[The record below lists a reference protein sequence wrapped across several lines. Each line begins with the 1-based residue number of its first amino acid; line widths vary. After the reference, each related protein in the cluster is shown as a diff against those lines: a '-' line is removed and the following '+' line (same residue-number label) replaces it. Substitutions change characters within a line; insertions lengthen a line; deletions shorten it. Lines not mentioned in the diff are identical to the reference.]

1 MANRKY
7 YHSEV
12 IEFQNGDKTIAKQLT
27 LKKLKIVNK
36 IFSEHDA
43 EQRKNQRRID
53 AAIAQAKQEDP
64 KNFDEEDVFRA
75 VSQEIEDEGGKT
87 YVDTL
92 ADGCVIALNAW
103 GVMNERDKKVADIDI
118 DYVEENLDFPTM
130 ARICEIAGSMELGK
144 RDDAEGKEA

>member
-12 IEFQNGDKTIAKQLT
+12 IEFQNGDKTLAKQLT
-27 LKKLKIVNK
+27 IKKLKVLNK
-36 IFSEHDA
+36 LFTEHDA

-53 AAIAQAKQEDP
+53 QALAEEKKAHP
-64 KNFDEEDVFRA
+64 KDFDEQDVLERVTA
-75 VSQEIEDEGGKT
+75 EIEAEGGKT

-92 ADGCVIALNAW
+92 ADGCVIAITSW
-103 GVMNERDKKVADIDI
+103 GVTDEREKKVANTDL

-144 RDDAEGKEA
+144 RDDEGKEA

>member
-12 IEFQNGDKTIAKQLT
+12 IEFQNGDKTVAKQLT
-27 LKKLKIVNK
+27 IKKLKVLNK
-36 IFSEHDA
+36 LFTEHDA

-53 AAIAQAKQEDP
+53 QALAEAKKADP
-64 KNFDEEDVFRA
+64 KNFDEQDVLEK
-75 VSQEIEDEGGKT
+75 VTNEIEEEGGKS

-92 ADGCVIALNAW
+92 ADGCIIALNAW
-103 GVMNERDKKVADIDI
+103 GVTDQREKKVEIVE
-118 DYVEENLDFPTM
+118 DYVEDNLDFPTM

-144 RDDAEGKEA
+144 RDDSEGKEA